1 VNEYIQVL
9 QKYAV
14 FNGRASRKEYWLFFL
29 INMLV
34 AVGIGIVLGILKA
47 VTHINLMWLG
57 SIYSL
62 GVLCPGL
69 AVLVRR
75 LHDTNRSGFWALLG
89 LIPVIGSIV
98 VLVFLCLPSV
108 NEGNEF
114 AGSRI

>member
-1 VNEYIQVL
+1 
-9 QKYAV
+9 
-14 FNGRASRKEYWLFFL
+14 
-29 INMLV
+29 
-34 AVGIGIVLGILKA
+34 
-47 VTHINLMWLG
+47 MWLG